1 MSAKN
6 PRPIERYFQIIEIV
20 AASRDGL
27 TLAEISQIAN
37 LPKPSAHRLV
47 KALQELDVLVSDET
61 WYKKFRIGPYMRRIL
76 QLCVEPEKEVAF
88 AQMTVDRLAAEL
100 GETAYVVRMDHD
112 SIRSIARSAPD
123 QGHRLHVLPGE
134 VLPAHA
140 AASAKA
146 ILAFQDDATVARFLT
161 PPLDALT
168 PLTKTD
174 VDAVKAE
181 FAQVRETDFAIC
193 DREIDENVRA
203 YACPVHIETIGVIH
217 AVGVTGPVTRLG
229 QHDHDHWIAPMK
241 QAADTLAA
249 MLATLKPA

>member
-1 MSAKN
+1 MRAQS

-20 AASRDGL
+20 AASQDGL

-47 KALQELDVLVSDET
+47 KALQELGVLISDET

-76 QLCVEPEKEVAF
+76 QLCVEPEKEAAF
-88 AQMTVDRLAAEL
+88 AQMTVDRLASEL

-123 QGHRLHVLPGE
+123 QGHRLHVLPGDL
-134 VLPAHA
+134 LPAHA

-146 ILAFQDDATVARFLT
+146 ILAFQDDVTVARFLQ

-168 PLTKTD
+168 PRTKTD
-174 VDAVKAE
+174 ISAVIAE
-181 FAQVRETDFAIC
+181 FSEIRETGFAIC
-193 DREIDENVRA
+193 DREIDENILA
-203 YACPVHIETIGVIH
+203 FACPVHIGAIGVIH
-217 AVGVTGPVTRLG
+217 AVGVTGPVTRLS
-229 QHDHDHWIAPMK
+229 QYDHAHWVEPMK
-241 QAADTLAA
+241 AAAATLGA
-249 MLATLKPA
+249 MLGTMKQR